1 MRIKLLIEQVG
12 STVRNGLFS
21 PLGWLAACFLR
32 EYLCEMTERKKT
44 GCLGDGCQR
53 QLGMLHQ
60 LLLGIG
66 DAQLDNPFSERH
78 VINGFDIRRE
88 VGAVGCQRGCHFL
101 DGESLLPVSFG
112 GHPFFQLLLDFGM
125 ISRWL
130 FRFGII
136 KLRIRFRSNL
146 LF

>member
-12 STVRNGLFS
+12 STVRDGLFS

-66 DAQLDNPFSERH
+66 DAQIDNPFSERH

-101 DGESLLPVSFG
+101 YGESLLTVAFVGQPSVQRLLEVCMVSG
-112 GHPFFQLLLDFGM
+112 QC
-125 ISRWL
+125 

-136 KLRIRFRSNL
+136 KL
-146 LF
+146 